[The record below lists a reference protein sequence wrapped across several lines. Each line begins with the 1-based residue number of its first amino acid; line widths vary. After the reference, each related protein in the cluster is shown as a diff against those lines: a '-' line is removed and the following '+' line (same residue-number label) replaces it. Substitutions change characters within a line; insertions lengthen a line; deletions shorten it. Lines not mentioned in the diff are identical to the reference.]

1 MATVIAMFNHKG
13 GVSKTTTTFHLGWKL
28 ARLGKRVLI
37 VDADP
42 QCNLTGLALGIED
55 YDSLFGFYDSRRNN
69 DIFSA
74 LAPVFNMGNGE
85 GNTIQSFGVTDIKD
99 NENLKLLAGHV
110 RFAELDMQIATAIT
124 SSAGLPVLR
133 ELVGAFNK
141 LIREAALRMAADIV
155 IIDMSPSISATN
167 MCLLMGSD
175 NFIVPTSPDFYCY
188 QAIDSL
194 SEVFP
199 KWARTMSEFKNGV
212 VLPRNNPKMMG
223 LISQN
228 YRVYTTDPN
237 ADKKT
242 MTASYQRWA
251 DKIKKITNEKLV
263 PSLNTHNMVISKEV
277 FERNVKYDSPYN
289 LANIQDLNTLIAI
302 SQRLSKPVFE
312 ITEKEYGSG
321 TVWEHKTTNDKMV
334 GAKYTVEEL
343 DKVYSEMGKAI
354 IGMIQ
359 P

>member
-55 YDSLFGFYDSRRNN
+55 YDTLFGFYDSRRNN

-85 GNTIQSFGVTDIKD
+85 GNTILSYGVTDVRGND
-99 NENLKLLAGHV
+99 NLKLLAGHV
-110 RFAELDMQIATAIT
+110 RLAELDMQIATAIT

-133 ELVGAFNK
+133 ELVGAFDK
-141 LIREAALRMAADIV
+141 LIRGAAKKMDADIV
-155 IIDMSPSISATN
+155 IVDMSPSISATN

-175 NFIVPTSPDFYCY
+175 NFIVPTTPDFYCY

-199 KWARTMSEFKNGV
+199 KWAKTMSEFKTSG
-212 VLPRNNPKMMG
+212 VLPKDNPKMLG
-223 LISQN
+223 VISQN
-228 YRVYTTDPN
+228 YRVYTTDPSS
-237 ADKKT
+237 DKKQ
-242 MTASYQRWA
+242 MAASYQKWA
-251 DKIKKITNEKLV
+251 DKIKKITNDKLV
-263 PSLNTHNMVISKEV
+263 NSLAKHNMVIPREV
-277 FERNVKYDSPYN
+277 FEKNVNYDSPYN
-289 LANIQDLNTLIAI
+289 LANIQDLNTLMAN
-302 SQRLSKPVFE
+302 SQKLSKPVFE

-321 TVWEHKTTNDKMV
+321 ATWEHMQNGKMV

-343 DKVYSEMGKAI
+343 NTIYTEMGNAI
-354 IGMIQ
+354 ISMI
-359 P
+359 